1 MLRNIRQQF
10 LLDLGEI
17 EGEYRASYLRE
28 DIQQSSFYILIAMIS
43 ALSMIFADRT
53 LFQDQPQLIRA
64 LTTGRAI
71 FIVFSIVIL
80 IAIWRTSRVK
90 VYERLM
96 LVWLLVL
103 LAGLLV
109 LNWRR
114 PPDLLTASHDII
126 LPFAIY
132 IISPFKILFTVP
144 LALAFSAGSISIDFV
159 NNTRIDSTPL
169 PMVIISQLI
178 VHALGLGSGLQIQ
191 SYRRKSFRAL
201 IEEKDAK
208 EMAAYLASIDPLTK
222 AMTRRQFFNIAEA
235 EFQRYVRYHRKHS
248 VLVMDADRFKDINDT
263 YGHHAGDYVLRS
275 LSLVVLEQKRA
286 QDTFGRLGGEEFALL
301 LPETNLK
308 QAMIVAERI
317 QKTWA
322 QTPCV
327 VDDHVIHSTIS
338 VGAAEVT
345 AEDTS
350 FDDLLRRAD
359 QMMYKAKES
368 GRNRVVAARS

>member
-1 MLRNIRQQF
+1 MFRSIRKQF
-10 LLDLGEI
+10 LLDLGDI
-17 EGEYRASYLRE
+17 EGEYRASYLKD
-28 DIQQSSFYILIAMIS
+28 DIQQSSFYILIAIIS
-43 ALSMIFADRT
+43 ALSMIFADSA
-53 LFQDQPQLIRA
+53 LFQDQPNLIRA
-64 LTTGRAI
+64 MTIGRSVFIIFSVLILAAIRRTT
-71 FIVFSIVIL
+71 
-80 IAIWRTSRVK
+80 RVK
-90 VYERLM
+90 VYDRLM

-103 LAGLLV
+103 LTGLLL

-114 PPDLLTASHDII
+114 PPDVLTTSHDII

-132 IISPFKILFTVP
+132 IVSPFKILFSVP
-144 LALAFSAGSISIDFV
+144 LALAFSAGTIFIDFV

-169 PMVIISQLI
+169 PMVIVSQLI

-191 SYRRKSFRAL
+191 SYRRKSFRAF
-201 IEEKDAK
+201 IEEKDAR
-208 EMAAYLASIDPLTK
+208 EMVAYLASIDPLTK

-235 EFQRYVRYHRKHS
+235 EFQRYVRYHRTLS

-263 YGHHAGDYVLRS
+263 YGHHAGDHVLRS

-286 QDTFGRLGGEEFALL
+286 QDTFGRLGGEEFGLL
-301 LPETNLK
+301 LPETNLQ

-327 VDDHVIHSTIS
+327 VDDQVIHSTIS

-345 AEDTS
+345 PEDRS
-350 FDDLLRRAD
+350 FEDLLRRAD
-359 QMMYKAKES
+359 QMMYKAKEA